1 MKELENRYEGN
12 SDFWFLSNFGQIP
25 DYWIKKAQ
33 YGAYK
38 DFLPLFDDNLGTQE
52 HTDHGGA
59 VLCFLCGFLYSF
71 GRFRS

>member
-12 SDFWFLSNFGQIP
+12 HFGFWLYNFGLTS

-38 DFLPLFDDNLGTQE
+38 DFLSLFDNNLGTQE
-52 HTDHGGA
+52 HTEIMA
-59 VLCFLCGFLYSF
+59 EQY
-71 GRFRS
+71 